1 MIRVKKRD
9 ILVNVEFNNNY
20 ANRIGMLFLYY
31 RLRAHALNHGGS
43 ISGFNLS
50 KSERYNVLPKLEKE
64 GLVKDNRVVSYRK
77 CCSKIGCKGIFVSMS
92 FEELQCMDIFRG
104 YILAAAESYVLN
116 RNYKRQNKKAK
127 KYSGPLGYTQMN
139 WVKSGSNAWHKVKKI
154 SSGDNE
160 GCLMGRVFGKQL
172 SELVGISERTISRW
186 RKHAP
191 NVYRYNMYTPE
202 NVPVPGRDREKF
214 SRMKSGALMTADL
227 YIISK
232 VDVFTSSA
240 YDGNRFKCCK
250 KSAARLNS
258 IPNKPISTN
267 INSLYFSDLE
277 LEELLED

>member
-1 MIRVKKRD
+1 MNRIKKRD
-9 ILVNVEFNNNY
+9 ILINVEFNHNY
-20 ANRIGMLFLYY
+20 ADRIGMLYLFYK
-31 RLRAHALNHGGS
+31 LRAYAINHAGS
-43 ISGFNLS
+43 IKGYNFT
-50 KSERYNVLPKLEKE
+50 KSERYNVLNKLQKE

-77 CCSKIGCKGIFVSMS
+77 LCSKIGCKGIFVSMS

-104 YILAAAESYVLN
+104 FILAAAESYVLN

-127 KYSGPLGYTQMN
+127 KYSGPIGYTQMN

-172 SELVGISERTISRW
+172 SELVGISERSISRW
-186 RKHAP
+186 RKSAP
-191 NVYRYNMYTPE
+191 NVYRYNMYTPD

-214 SRMKSGALMTADL
+214 SRMKSGVLMTADL

-250 KSAARLNS
+250 KSARRVNS
-258 IPNKPISTN
+258 TLINPIIPT

-277 LEELLED
+277 LEELLRD